1 MKQTGK
7 ARVRAIHAGVGV
19 ALLVSVA
26 GLPSAAWADRRS
38 ESVTSYERASARFE
52 GGDYK
57 GARIE
62 LMKAL
67 QANPNNPLAR
77 LLNARVALEV
87 GAGVA
92 AQTEIEKARKAG
104 VPVEKTRHLMAHALF
119 LQGKGAAALK
129 EADPARV
136 PPQFAA
142 YAARIRGRA
151 QMLLEQPERARGEFE
166 LAQRLSPNNVDVL
179 ADRARYE
186 MLSGRQVDAEKIVD
200 RALALEPKSAKV
212 LVLKGNLVRSRLGL
226 AKSLPY
232 FTQAIQSDPD
242 NVEALLER
250 AGTYGDLRREAEA
263 RADLKKVQAL
273 APDHPL
279 ALYLTAVLE
288 ARAGRYSQANALMT
302 RTKGQLDRYAPA
314 LMLQGMLAYQL
325 NDLKAAD
332 GFLSRALAK
341 APNYA
346 IGRKLLASTQMRQG
360 EYDEAIRTLQPLA
373 NAPNADG
380 GTLALMGQA
389 LARKGDFKAAQTYL
403 QRASRAA
410 PGATELQTQLAMT
423 QAALGENAAA
433 SATIGQ
439 VLKTN
444 ANQPQALMAAAL
456 VNLRSNKYREAL
468 ATTNRLVA
476 VQPNAPVGYNMRG
489 AALLGLGDRK
499 AAEAN
504 FRTALQKDPKFTEA
518 RRNLAQVL
526 IATGRRAEAKRELQ
540 TMVDNDAKDVRAMMA
555 LASLAETGG
564 NQKERLQW
572 LQQATAAD
580 PNAMA
585 PRMALTQAYVQTGQA
600 NRAITE
606 ARALERDFPN
616 EPAAV
621 ELVGMANLAA
631 RKPADAESA
640 FNRLTAMAPGAVG
653 PRLMLAR
660 TQATQ
665 GRLAVARQT
674 YEQALLMP
682 GQNVIPVYVD
692 FIRMEQRAGRT
703 AEASRLV
710 ERMRKAYP
718 KSNVPDQIVG
728 DMHMQA
734 GRVAQAIASYEVA
747 RRIAFDR
754 TVATR
759 LSVAHQR
766 AGRPQAAIQTLQA
779 YAKGK
784 PRDPLIEAAVA
795 EIQIGLRQYRPA
807 IATYESLM
815 KRGGGNSPAVL
826 NNLAWAYHQV
836 GDKRALGIAER
847 AYKLQPNAAAVK
859 DTLGVILVDTR
870 KDPKRGLALLQQ
882 AVKAS
887 PRDPNLRFHAAVG
900 YVANGRKQDALREL
914 NLALKAARFD
924 SRAKAVALR
933 NRLIKA

>member
-1 MKQTGK
+1 MNQWGK
-7 ARVRAIHAGVGV
+7 ARVRALHAGAAA
-19 ALLVSVA
+19 ALLASISMVPTVA
-26 GLPSAAWADRRS
+26 QADRRS
-38 ESVTSYERASARFE
+38 ESTSAYDRAFTRFE
-52 GGDYK
+52 NNDFK
-57 GARIE
+57 GSRIE
-62 LMKAL
+62 LLKAL

-77 LLNARVALEV
+77 LLNARVALEL

-92 AQTEIEKARKAG
+92 AQTEVEKARNAG

-119 LQGKGAAALK
+119 LQGKGEAALK

-142 YAARIRGRA
+142 YAARIRGRS
-151 QMLLEQPERARGEFE
+151 QMLIGQPERARAEFE
-166 LAQRLSPNNVDVL
+166 LAQRLSPDNIDIL

-186 MLSGRQVDAEKIVD
+186 MLSGKPAEAEKVIN
-200 RALALEPKSAKV
+200 RALQLDPKSAKA
-212 LVLKGNLVRSRLGL
+212 LVLKGNLVRSREGL
-226 AKSLPY
+226 PKALPY
-232 FTQAIQSDPD
+232 FTQAIQIDPD

-263 RADLKKVQAL
+263 RADLKRVQEL

-279 ALYLTAVLE
+279 GLYLTAVLE
-288 ARAGRYSQANALMT
+288 ARAGRYQQANALMT

-314 LMLQGMLAYQL
+314 LMLQGMLSYQL
-325 NDLKAAD
+325 NDLKAAND
-332 GFLSRALAK
+332 FLTRALAK
-341 APNYA
+341 APDYA
-346 IGRKLLASTQMRQG
+346 LGRKLLASTQMRSGQF
-360 EYDEAIRTLQPLA
+360 DDAVRTLQPLV
-373 NAPNADG
+373 NSPNVDG
-380 GTLALMGQA
+380 GSLALMGQA

-410 PGATELQTQLAMT
+410 PGATELRTQLAMT
-423 QAALGENAAA
+423 QAALGDNAAA
-433 SATIGQ
+433 SATLGQ

-444 ANQPQALMAAAL
+444 ASSPQALMAAAL
-456 VNLRSNKYREAL
+456 VNLRSSKYREAL

-476 VQPNAPVGYNMRG
+476 VQPNSPIGYNMRG
-489 AALLGLGDRK
+489 AALLALGDRK

-504 FRTALQKDPKFTEA
+504 FRTALQKQPKFDEA
-518 RRNLAQVL
+518 RRNLAQVML
-526 IATGRRAEAKRELQ
+526 ATGRRAEAKRELQ
-540 TMVDNDAKDVRAMMA
+540 TIIDNDPKDVRAMMA
-555 LASLAETGG
+555 LAAVAERAGD
-564 NQKERLQW
+564 QKERLQW

-580 PNAMA
+580 PTSIA

-631 RKPADAESA
+631 KKPADAESA
-640 FNRLTAMAPGAVG
+640 FNRLGAIAPGAVG

-665 GRLAVARQT
+665 GKLPQARQT

-682 GQNVIPVYVD
+682 SQNVLPVYVD
-692 FIRMEQRAGRT
+692 YIRMEVRAGRN
-703 AEASRLV
+703 AEAARLV
-710 ERMRKAYP
+710 DRMRKAYP
-718 KSNVPDQIVG
+718 KSNVPDQVIG

-734 GRVAQAIASYEVA
+734 GRVAQGMASYEAA
-747 RRIAFDR
+747 RRITFDR

-759 LSVAHQR
+759 LSVGYQR
-766 AGRPQAAIQTLQA
+766 AGKPQAAIQALQA
-779 YAKGK
+779 FAQGK
-784 PRDPLIEAAVA
+784 PRDPLIEASIA

-815 KRGGGNSPAVL
+815 KRGGGNSAAVL

-836 GDKRALGIAER
+836 GDKRALATAER
-847 AYKLQPNAAAVK
+847 AYKLQPAAAVK

-870 KDPKRGLALLQQ
+870 RDPKRGLALLQQ

-887 PRDPNLRFHAAVG
+887 PRDPNIRFHAAVG
-900 YVANGRKQDALREL
+900 YVVNGRKQDALREL
-914 NLALKAARFD
+914 DLALKAPRFD
-924 SRAKAVALR
+924 TRAKAAALR
-933 NRLIKA
+933 NRLIKG